1 VTVTASCC
9 PNCGTVAATFAVNRV
24 ADTNVV
30 ATPIPSRNTC
40 AAGTN
45 PLPFTVKV
53 ELPAG
58 THTGRV
64 DATTGYG
71 FCNETITRVFA
82 TFIAVLV
89 AVTNTVLGTGNTAG
103 GVYSP
108 LSEIVPGSPFPP
120 TGNPTDQRT
129 DFTANPVTVAANCT
143 DFPTRTTGA
152 DGVTVTNACPQA
164 VANSNTHKLT
174 ICPTEAVT
182 H

>member
-1 VTVTASCC
+1 
-9 PNCGTVAATFAVNRV
+9 
-24 ADTNVV
+24 
-30 ATPIPSRNTC
+30 
-40 AAGTN
+40 
-45 PLPFTVKV
+45 V

-58 THTGRV
+58 TQTGSV

-71 FCNETITRVFA
+71 FCSETVTFVFA
-82 TFIAVLV
+82 TLIAVLV
-89 AVTNTVLGTGNTAG
+89 AVTITVLGTGRTAG
-103 GVYSP
+103 GVYTP

-129 DFTANPVTVAANCT
+129 VFTVNPVTTAANCT

-164 VANSNTHKLT
+164 VANSNTNKLT
-174 ICPTEAVT
+174 ICRTEAVT